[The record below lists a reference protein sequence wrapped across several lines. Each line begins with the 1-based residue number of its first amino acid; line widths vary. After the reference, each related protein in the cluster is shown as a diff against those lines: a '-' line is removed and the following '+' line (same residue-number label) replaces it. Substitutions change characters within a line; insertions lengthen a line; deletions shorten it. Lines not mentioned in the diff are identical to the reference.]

1 MSDFRCGFVA
11 VIGRPNVGKSTLVNA
26 LVGAKV
32 AITSSRPQTTRRVLR
47 GIVTTEEFQ
56 LILVDTP
63 GVHRP
68 RTLLGE
74 RLNAEVTD
82 AVAGVDVVGLCLPA
96 DEAIGPGDRRIAASI
111 GGRPCV
117 AILTKVDTVSRD
129 VVVAR
134 LSELA
139 AFEQELGAQ
148 WSAIVPVSAA
158 RGENL
163 EALRAALVAC
173 LPEGPAL
180 FPTDRPT
187 DEPIDVSIAEL
198 IREAALE
205 GAREELPHSI
215 AVVVDEVT
223 PRDRRPEQGPL
234 TDVHAEIFVERD
246 SQKAIIIGK
255 NGVRL
260 KEIGSQARRGIEGL
274 LGTAVFLDLRVKVA
288 KDWQRDPRQLRR
300 LGL

>member
-1 MSDFRCGFVA
+1 MTEFRCGFVA

-26 LVGAKV
+26 LVGAKI

-47 GIVTTEEFQ
+47 GILTTEDFQ

-74 RLNAEVTD
+74 RLNAEVAD
-82 AVAGVDVVGLCLPA
+82 AVSGVDVVGLCLPA

-111 GGRPCV
+111 GKRPCV
-117 AILTKVDTVSRD
+117 AILTKVDTVTRD
-129 VVVAR
+129 VVAAR
-134 LSELA
+134 LTELA

-148 WSAIVPVSAA
+148 WAAIVPVSAA
-158 RGENL
+158 RAENL
-163 EALRAALVAC
+163 DALRKALVAC
-173 LPEGPAL
+173 LPVGPAL
-180 FPTDRPT
+180 FPADRPT
-187 DEPIDVSIAEL
+187 DEAVDVSIAEL

-215 AVVVDEVT
+215 AVVVEEVV
-223 PRDRRPEQGPL
+223 PRDRRPDQDPL

-255 NGVRL
+255 NGARL

-274 LGTAVFLDLRVKVA
+274 LGTAVYLDLRVKVA